1 MERQKKQGRKKKKK
15 EKRKERGR
23 TTIDWDEKKCGLPSA
38 CREKNILKIPAKFRN
53 DKGLPINC
61 HDNVFI
67 DLEFS
72 DISYNFIIILQLC
85 NLCCY
90 AN

>member
-1 MERQKKQGRKKKKK
+1 MEGQKKQGRK

-23 TTIDWDEKKCGLPSA
+23 KTSWMRWKKWGLPSA
-38 CREKNILKIPAKFRN
+38 CREKNILKIPAKFQN
-53 DKGLPINC
+53 DKCLPINC
-61 HDNVFI
+61 HDNVFV

-72 DISYNFIIILQLC
+72 DISYNFIIISQLY